1 MNEYKAH
8 KHTMLNKKKM
18 KQKEF
23 KKKKIKEHN
32 SSAQRIAIQVQK
44 DVIHCSLVT
53 KNEGG

>member
-8 KHTMLNKKKM
+8 KHTMLNKEM

-44 DVIHCSLVT
+44 DVIHCSLFT